1 MRLLT
6 LFLLCSTAC
15 MAQQKSIE
23 SITGSCSTV
32 NLKKN
37 LYYLASNKLQGRLM
51 GSRGDTL
58 TAKYIAEW
66 YKQNGVQ
73 APYDKGRS
81 YFQSITAVQKVNK
94 AALTINNK
102 TYDYLDGWQMFVAE
116 PTDLKNVP
124 VLYVTH
130 NSIEEF
136 YRDLPQM
143 EVREKTVFFNTKLIR
158 AFIVKGIDSM
168 EMVLKKRGALMVAWS
183 GPFFNKIIDRQKA
196 RRFIP
201 QYVQPYD
208 GTPPSTMPLPE
219 INVTPLRLREMLA
232 ADNLMV
238 DEEANVLNAGDKR
251 YFDIKSRLT
260 VQAQIQFKET
270 HAPNV
275 IGVIKGSDTSLASVV
290 ISAHHDHDGVNGK
303 EIYYGSVD
311 NASGTVAI
319 MEVAAMMNRAV
330 KQGLTPKRTIVFA
343 SFTGEERGLLGS
355 AWYVDH
361 PLYSM
366 KETYGVL
373 NIDMFGRPDT
383 IHVNHHMPDSANYVY
398 VLVKD
403 TVNRGL
409 REALYTANDA
419 STKLTLDTYYEN
431 PKYMMR
437 RLTGSDQ
444 YSFYLK
450 GVPFIRIDCGFCSDY
465 HKPTDTPDKI
475 NYALLT
481 KQTQLAFTTLWNMA
495 NK

>member
-6 LFLLCSTAC
+6 LLLLCGTAC

-23 SITGSCSTV
+23 NITSSCSTV

-37 LYYLASNKLQGRLM
+37 LYYLASSKLQGRLM

-73 APYDKGRS
+73 APYNKGLS
-81 YFQSITAVQKVNK
+81 YFQSITAVQKINR

-102 TYDYLDGWQMFVAE
+102 RYDYLDGWQMFLTE

-124 VLYVTH
+124 VLYVMH
-130 NSIEEF
+130 NSIEAF
-136 YRDLPQM
+136 YRDLPKM
-143 EVREKTVFFNTKLIR
+143 EVREKAIFFNTTLAR
-158 AFIVKGIDSM
+158 AFIAKGLDSM
-168 EMVLKKRGALMVAWS
+168 EMVLKRRGALMVAWS

-196 RRFIP
+196 RRFLP

-208 GTPPSTMPLPE
+208 GNPPQVQPLPE
-219 INVTPLRLREMLA
+219 VNLTPQRLREMLA
-232 ADNLMV
+232 ADNLIV
-238 DEEANVLNAGDKR
+238 DEDANVLNTGDKP
-251 YFDIKSRLT
+251 YFDIQTRLT
-260 VQAQIQFKET
+260 VRAQIQFKET

-275 IGVIKGSDTSLASVV
+275 IGVIQGSDTSLASVV

-303 EIYYGSVD
+303 EVYYGAVD

-319 MEVAAMMNRAV
+319 MEVAAMMTRAV
-330 KQGLTPKRTIVFA
+330 EQGLKPRRTIVFA

-366 KETYGVL
+366 KKTYGVL

-383 IHVNHHMPDSANYVY
+383 IHLNHNMPDSANYAY
-398 VLVKD
+398 ILVKD
-403 TVNRGL
+403 TLNRGL

-444 YSFYLK
+444 YPFYLK

-495 NK
+495 NR

>member
-15 MAQQKSIE
+15 MAQQKNIE
-23 SITGSCSTV
+23 NITTSCSTAD
-32 NLKKN
+32 LKKN
-37 LYYLASNKLQGRLM
+37 LYYLANAKLKGRAM
-51 GSRGDTL
+51 GSHGDTL
-58 TAKYIAEW
+58 AANYVAASFKTS
-66 YKQNGVQ
+66 GLV
-73 APYDKGRS
+73 APYNKQRS
-81 YFQSITAVQKVNK
+81 YFQSITAILKEDKATFTVNDK
-94 AALTINNK
+94 R
-102 TYDYLDGWQMFVAE
+102 YDVFDGWQLYPSLPV
-116 PTDLKNVP
+116 DLKKIHVILANHVD
-124 VLYVTH
+124 VDSLYH
-130 NSIEEF
+130 
-136 YRDLPQM
+136 DLPQM
-143 EVREKTVFFNTKLIR
+143 EVRQKAVVLNNIITSKLMR
-158 AFIVKGIDSM
+158 VGIDSL
-168 EMVLKKRGALMVAWS
+168 EQVLRKRGALAIIWS
-183 GPFFNKIIDRQKA
+183 GPNIPKILERQQS

-201 QYVQPYD
+201 QYVQPH
-208 GTPPSTMPLPE
+208 GPALGEITPLPE
-219 INVTPLRLREMLA
+219 IALTPERMKEMLA
-232 ADNLMV
+232 PDHLS
-238 DEEANVLNAGDKR
+238 ANPDGTLINPGTKNYRELKTIISVELYR
-251 YFDIKSRLT
+251 
-260 VQAQIQFKET
+260 QFKET

-366 KETYGVL
+366 EKTYGVL

-383 IHVNHHMPDSANYVY
+383 IHINHRMPDSANYAY